1 MSNKRPTRTTII
13 ECIFYADNTTTTCLE
28 ITIVDNCNMCM
39 WDIELRDRNKTIEI
53 MTTMLCRSEFIYTI
67 YTHECTKGNVKD
79 FRDDDENCNKNLIR
93 SSMHTRFN
101 LI

>member
-53 MTTMLCRSEFIYTI
+53 MTTMLCRSEFIYI
-67 YTHECTKGNVKD
+67 LYTYECIQKGMSKISVMMMKIATK
-79 FRDDDENCNKNLIR
+79 I
-93 SSMHTRFN
+93 
-101 LI
+101 